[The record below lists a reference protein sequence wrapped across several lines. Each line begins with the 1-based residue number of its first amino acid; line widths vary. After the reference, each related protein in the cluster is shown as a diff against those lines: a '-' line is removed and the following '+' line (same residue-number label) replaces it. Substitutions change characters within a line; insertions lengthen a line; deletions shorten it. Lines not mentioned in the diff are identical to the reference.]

1 MLAVVIAAWHEDAVL
16 GEVVDNLV
24 ASAQYP
30 RSLYRVFLGVYPN
43 DAATVAV
50 AARSRR
56 AMEAPWCA
64 WWETIPDLRRRPPTS
79 TIPCG
84 PSREYE
90 AERDVRFA
98 SVTIHDAEDVVH
110 PNEFKMTN
118 YLIDDYDALQFPV
131 FPLQRMPRL
140 RLFFKTLTSS
150 TYADEFA
157 EHHFRTMVMRD
168 ELGFVPSAGHGLRH
182 RPARPRR
189 VSRRGPAAAQQ
200 PDRGLQAVA
209 HLAHARLPRALRA

>member
-1 MLAVVIAAWHEDAVL
+1 MDEQVVYWIGFFVALAFIVFGADDVLWDVFALFRGTGKKRVKLSLINEKPPKMLAVVIAAWHEDAVL

-50 AARSRR
+50 ARALEARHGGTVVCVVGDD
-56 AMEAPWCA
+56 PG
-64 WWETIPDLRRRPPTS
+64 PTS
-79 TIPCG
+79 KAANINHTVRAI
-84 PSREYE
+84 REYE

-118 YLIDDYDALQFPV
+118 
-131 FPLQRMPRL
+131 
-140 RLFFKTLTSS
+140 
-150 TYADEFA
+150 
-157 EHHFRTMVMRD
+157 
-168 ELGFVPSAGHGLRH
+168 
-182 RPARPRR
+182 
-189 VSRRGPAAAQQ
+189 
-200 PDRGLQAVA
+200 
-209 HLAHARLPRALRA
+209 